1 MPVLGTLWRALFFGD
16 LAQWKVME
24 RVVTGTLGR
33 LFLLGPATS
42 SSLILQLKHCN
53 QMGSFQLLWLL
64 EKEGCKH
71 LTVAL
76 GSAASDFSSPA
87 RKGLINVGN

>member
-1 MPVLGTLWRALFFGD
+1 
-16 LAQWKVME
+16 ME
-24 RVVTGTLGR
+24 RVGTGTLGR
-33 LFLLGPATS
+33 LFLPGPGTS
-42 SSLILQLKHCN
+42 CSSILQLKHCN

-71 LTVAL
+71 LTVSL

-87 RKGLINVGN
+87 RKGLITVGD